1 MCHVSICAILH
12 APEFASRNVHH
23 LTRAASFKRLLDR
36 VALRANDVVVVLAA
50 GAAATKSLG
59 IPKGEVPFR
68 VLDAEAKSL
77 KAVLDAFRGLTPSL
91 PTSSTELLIRQ
102 CYGALLTPDCLCVRS
117 QFDLGFRERVVSM
130 ALMWRSALSRM
141 ADPVGGPLAR
151 ANADGTALR
160 TYGAIDERLFRTVH
174 LGKRVTLLP
183 PIPVRR
189 ANLSKGF
196 SPTHGLPGV
205 LKHQRGICAFTR
217 GTL

>member
-50 GAAATKSLG
+50 GAAAT
-59 IPKGEVPFR
+59 
-68 VLDAEAKSL
+68 KSL